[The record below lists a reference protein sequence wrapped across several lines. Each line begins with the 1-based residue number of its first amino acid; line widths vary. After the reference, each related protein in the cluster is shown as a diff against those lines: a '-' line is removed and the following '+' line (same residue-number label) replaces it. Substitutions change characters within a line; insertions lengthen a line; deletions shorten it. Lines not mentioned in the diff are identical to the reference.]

1 MPALFKVT
9 GVNGCSFGYDSLRNT
24 HRHRTKDLRRI
35 VPLTQQNPAP
45 TTPIRIRF
53 GSLARRWHGAEI
65 GISVSLTRTV
75 FLVSHFPNYLCAPI
89 APSGMDGNAGC
100 AMCERVSNGRTADSL
115 PRLSKGLTML
125 AWLQQEFFALI
136 NVIMIDVV
144 LAGDNAI
151 IVGMAASRV
160 APEMRSRVIFW
171 GIAGAV
177 ALRILFA
184 GVTAQL
190 LTIVG
195 LTLAGGILLLWVCWK
210 MYRQITEHA
219 HADSEQAA
227 ALAAA
232 FGQAVTQVVLADVT
246 MSLDNVLAVA
256 GAAKGSF
263 AVLAIGLFIA
273 IVLMAVASHYIAS
286 LLGRYP
292 WITWIGL
299 LIIVYVALSMIWDGW
314 HQIGRA
320 YPPLSLQSIRTTLG
334 LP

>member
-1 MPALFKVT
+1 
-9 GVNGCSFGYDSLRNT
+9 
-24 HRHRTKDLRRI
+24 
-35 VPLTQQNPAP
+35 
-45 TTPIRIRF
+45 
-53 GSLARRWHGAEI
+53 
-65 GISVSLTRTV
+65 
-75 FLVSHFPNYLCAPI
+75 
-89 APSGMDGNAGC
+89 
-100 AMCERVSNGRTADSL
+100 
-115 PRLSKGLTML
+115 ML
-125 AWLQQEFFALI
+125 AWLQQEFFALA

-160 APEMRSRVIFW
+160 APEMRSKVIFW

-210 MYRQITEHA
+210 MYRQIMSDA
-219 HADSEQAA
+219 HGGDAANSA
-227 ALAAA
+227 ALATAGTMT

-263 AVLAIGLFIA
+263 AVLAIGLLIA
-273 IVLMAVASHYIAS
+273 IVLMAVASHYIAR
-286 LLGRYP
+286 LLGQYP

-314 HQIGRA
+314 HQIGRV
-320 YPPLSLQSIRTTLG
+320 YPSLSISGIRAAFG
-334 LP
+334 WP